1 MKNSEKDFFL
11 IFFYFFAS
19 SLFAEILIFR
29 NCSSD
34 DYEFEKNDYKIY
46 VEKGIMIREF
56 IYTDETYE
64 KLKIND
70 IRVKKK
76 NITTQEVLMENGMII
91 SEISGFPT
99 FYTQL
104 IFDTFDKTIKIKSV
118 LHDAEGIRILSNCE
132 KLIKYKLES

>member
-1 MKNSEKDFFL
+1 MKKIFFL

-76 NITTQEVLMENGMII
+76 NITTQEVLIKNGMII

>member
-1 MKNSEKDFFL
+1 MKKIFFL
-11 IFFYFFAS
+11 IFFYLFAS
-19 SLFAEILIFR
+19 SLFAEVLIFR

-34 DYEFEKNDYKIY
+34 DYEFEKNDYKIFI
-46 VEKGIMIREF
+46 EKGIMIREF

-64 KLKIND
+64 RLRIND
-70 IRVKKK
+70 IRVKKE
-76 NITTQEVLMENGMII
+76 NITTKEILMENGMII

-104 IFDTFDKTIKIKSV
+104 IFDTFDKTIKIKSI
-118 LHDAEGIRILSNCE
+118 LNDHEGIRILSNCE

>member
-1 MKNSEKDFFL
+1 MKKNFFL
-11 IFFYFFAS
+11 IFFYFFTS

-46 VEKGIMIREF
+46 IDKGMMTREF

-64 KLKIND
+64 RLRVND

-76 NITTQEVLMENGMII
+76 NITTHEVLMKNGMII

-118 LHDAEGIRILSNCE
+118 LRDTESIRILSNCE
-132 KLIKYKLES
+132 KIIKYKLES

>member
-1 MKNSEKDFFL
+1 MT
-11 IFFYFFAS
+11 
-19 SLFAEILIFR
+19 
-29 NCSSD
+29 
-34 DYEFEKNDYKIY
+34 
-46 VEKGIMIREF
+46 REF

-64 KLKIND
+64 RLRVND
-70 IRVKKK
+70 KRVKKK
-76 NITTQEVLMENGMII
+76 NITTHEVLMKNGMII

-118 LHDAEGIRILSNCE
+118 LRDTESIRILSNCE

>member
-1 MKNSEKDFFL
+1 MKKSFFL
-11 IFFYFFAS
+11 IFFYLFTS
-19 SLFAEILIFR
+19 SSFAEILIFR

-64 KLKIND
+64 RLKIND

-76 NITTQEVLMENGMII
+76 NITTQEILMDNGMII

-118 LHDAEGIRILSNCE
+118 LYDTEGIRILSNCE

>member
-1 MKNSEKDFFL
+1 MYL
-11 IFFYFFAS
+11 FAS
-19 SLFAEILIFR
+19 SLFAEVLIFR

-64 KLKIND
+64 RLKIND

-76 NITTQEVLMENGMII
+76 NITTQEILMENGMII

-118 LHDAEGIRILSNCE
+118 LYDTEGIRILSNCE

>member
-1 MKNSEKDFFL
+1 MKKSFFL
-11 IFFYFFAS
+11 IFFYLFTS
-19 SLFAEILIFR
+19 SSFAEILIFR

-34 DYEFEKNDYKIY
+34 DYEFEKNDYKIFI
-46 VEKGIMIREF
+46 EKGIMIREF

-64 KLKIND
+64 RLRIND
-70 IRVKKK
+70 IRVKKE
-76 NITTQEVLMENGMII
+76 NITTKEILMENGMII

-104 IFDTFDKTIKIKSV
+104 IFDTFDKTIKIKSI
-118 LHDAEGIRILSNCE
+118 LNDHEGIRILSNCE

>member
-1 MKNSEKDFFL
+1 MRKILIILFL
-11 IFFYFFAS
+11 QLSFS
-19 SLFAEILIFR
+19 SSFAEILIFR

-34 DYEFEKNDYKIY
+34 DYEFEKNDYKIFI
-46 VEKGIMIREF
+46 EKGIMIREF

-64 KLKIND
+64 RLRIND

-76 NITTQEVLMENGMII
+76 NITTKEILMENGVII

-104 IFDTFDKTIKIKSV
+104 IFDTFDKTIKIKSIFR
-118 LHDAEGIRILSNCE
+118 DYEGIRILSNCE

>member
-1 MKNSEKDFFL
+1 MKISFFL
-11 IFFYFFAS
+11 IFFYLFTS

-34 DYEFEKNDYKIY
+34 DYEFEKNDYKIFI
-46 VEKGIMIREF
+46 EKGIMIREF
-56 IYTDETYE
+56 IYTDKTYE
-64 KLKIND
+64 KLRIND

-76 NITTQEVLMENGMII
+76 NITTQEILVENGMII

-118 LHDAEGIRILSNCE
+118 LHNSEGIRILSNCE

>member
-1 MKNSEKDFFL
+1 MKKSFFL
-11 IFFYFFAS
+11 IFFYFFSS
-19 SLFAEILIFR
+19 SLYSEILIFR

-46 VEKGIMIREF
+46 IEKGIMIREF
-56 IYTDETYE
+56 IYSDETYE
-64 KLKIND
+64 RLKIND

-76 NITTQEVLMENGMII
+76 NITTQEVLIENGVII

>member
-1 MKNSEKDFFL
+1 MKKIFFVF
-11 IFFYFFAS
+11 FFYFFTSA
-19 SLFAEILIFR
+19 LFAEILIFR

-34 DYEFEKNDYKIY
+34 DYEFEKNDYKIFI
-46 VEKGIMIREF
+46 EKGIMIREF
-56 IYTDETYE
+56 IYTDKTYE
-64 KLKIND
+64 KLRIND

-76 NITTQEVLMENGMII
+76 NITTQEILVENGMII

-118 LHDAEGIRILSNCE
+118 LHNTEGIRILSNCE
-132 KLIKYKLES
+132 KIIKFKLES

>member
-1 MKNSEKDFFL
+1 MKKIFFL

>member
-1 MKNSEKDFFL
+1 MKKIFFL
-11 IFFYFFAS
+11 IFFYLFAS
-19 SLFAEILIFR
+19 SLFAEVLIFR

-64 KLKIND
+64 RLKIND

-76 NITTQEVLMENGMII
+76 NITTQEILMDNGMII

-118 LHDAEGIRILSNCE
+118 LYDTEGIRILSNCE

>member
-1 MKNSEKDFFL
+1 MKKIFFL

-104 IFDTFDKTIKIKSV
+104 IFDTFDKTIKIKSI
-118 LHDAEGIRILSNCE
+118 LNDHEGIRILSNCE

>member
-1 MKNSEKDFFL
+1 MMKKKFFL
-11 IFFYFFAS
+11 IFFYFFTS

-46 VEKGIMIREF
+46 IDKGMMTREF

-64 KLKIND
+64 RLRVND

-76 NITTQEVLMENGMII
+76 NITTHEVLMKNGMII

-118 LHDAEGIRILSNCE
+118 LRDTESIRILSNCE

>member
-1 MKNSEKDFFL
+1 MKKSFFL
-11 IFFYFFAS
+11 IFFYFFSS
-19 SLFAEILIFR
+19 SLYAEILIFR

-46 VEKGIMIREF
+46 IEKGIMIREF
-56 IYTDETYE
+56 IYSDETYE
-64 KLKIND
+64 RLKIND
-70 IRVKKK
+70 IQVKKK
-76 NITTQEVLMENGMII
+76 NITTQQVLMENGVII

>member
-1 MKNSEKDFFL
+1 MKKKFFL
-11 IFFYFFAS
+11 IFFYFFTS

>member
-1 MKNSEKDFFL
+1 MKKKFFL
-11 IFFYFFAS
+11 IFFYFFTS

-46 VEKGIMIREF
+46 IDKGMMTREF

-64 KLKIND
+64 RLRVND

-76 NITTQEVLMENGMII
+76 NITTHEVLMKNGMII

-118 LHDAEGIRILSNCE
+118 LRDTESIRILSNCE

>member
-1 MKNSEKDFFL
+1 MKKKLFL
-11 IFFYFFAS
+11 IFFYFFTS

-46 VEKGIMIREF
+46 IDKGMMTREF

-64 KLKIND
+64 RLRVND

-76 NITTQEVLMENGMII
+76 NITTHEVLMKNGMII

-118 LHDAEGIRILSNCE
+118 LRDTESIRILSNCE

>member
-1 MKNSEKDFFL
+1 MKKNFFL
-11 IFFYFFAS
+11 IFFYFFTS

-46 VEKGIMIREF
+46 IDKGMMTREF

-64 KLKIND
+64 RLRVND

-76 NITTQEVLMENGMII
+76 NITTHEVLMKNGMII
-91 SEISGFPT
+91 SESSGFPT

-118 LHDAEGIRILSNCE
+118 LRDTESIRILSNCE

>member
-1 MKNSEKDFFL
+1 MKKNFFL
-11 IFFYFFAS
+11 IFFYFFTS

-29 NCSSD
+29 NCSND

-46 VEKGIMIREF
+46 IDKGMMTREF

-64 KLKIND
+64 RLRVND

-76 NITTQEVLMENGMII
+76 NITTHEVLMKNGMII

-118 LHDAEGIRILSNCE
+118 LRDTESIRILSNCE

>member
-1 MKNSEKDFFL
+1 MKISFFL
-11 IFFYFFAS
+11 IFFYLFTS

-34 DYEFEKNDYKIY
+34 DYEFEKNDYKIFI
-46 VEKGIMIREF
+46 EKGIMIREF
-56 IYTDETYE
+56 IYTDKTYE
-64 KLKIND
+64 KLRIND

-76 NITTQEVLMENGMII
+76 NITTQEILVENGMII

-118 LHDAEGIRILSNCE
+118 LHDAVAIRILSNCE

>member
-1 MKNSEKDFFL
+1 MKKIFFL
-11 IFFYFFAS
+11 IFFYLFAS
-19 SLFAEILIFR
+19 SFLFAEILIFR

-64 KLKIND
+64 RLKIND

-104 IFDTFDKTIKIKSV
+104 IFDTFDKSIKIKSV

>member
-1 MKNSEKDFFL
+1 MKKSFFL
-11 IFFYFFAS
+11 IFFYLFTS
-19 SLFAEILIFR
+19 YSFAEILIFR

-34 DYEFEKNDYKIY
+34 DYEFEKNDYKIFI
-46 VEKGIMIREF
+46 EKGIMIREF

-64 KLKIND
+64 RLRIND
-70 IRVKKK
+70 IRVKKE
-76 NITTQEVLMENGMII
+76 NITTKEILMENGMII

-104 IFDTFDKTIKIKSV
+104 IFDTFDKTIKIKSI
-118 LHDAEGIRILSNCE
+118 LNDHEGIRILSNCE

>member
-1 MKNSEKDFFL
+1 MKKKFFL
-11 IFFYFFAS
+11 IFFYFFTS

-46 VEKGIMIREF
+46 IDKGMMTREF

-64 KLKIND
+64 RLRVND

-76 NITTQEVLMENGMII
+76 NITTHEVLMKNGMII

-118 LHDAEGIRILSNCE
+118 LRDTESIRILSNCE
-132 KLIKYKLES
+132 KIIKYKLES

>member
-1 MKNSEKDFFL
+1 MKKNIFF
-11 IFFYFFAS
+11 IFFYLITTS
-19 SLFAEILIFR
+19 IFAEILIFR
-29 NCSSD
+29 NCSSE
-34 DYEFEKNDYKIY
+34 DYEFEKNDYNIDI
-46 VEKGIMIREF
+46 EKGIMVREF

-64 KLKIND
+64 RLRVND

-76 NITTQEVLMENGMII
+76 NMSTKEISKVNGMIV

-118 LHDAEGIRILSNCE
+118 LHDTEGISILSNCE
-132 KLIKYKLES
+132 KLIKYKFES